1 MELDEIKQK
10 FQAMEA
16 ERKAFFTQAQIARQR
31 NKEIIEALQKE
42 NRELKETIKMKVRKI
57 GIAKDWCLCR
67 TRRRG

>member
-16 ERKAFFTQAQIARQR
+16 ERKAFFTQAQIARQH

-42 NRELKETIKMKVRKI
+42 NRELKETIKMKVRK
-57 GIAKDWCLCR
+57 K
-67 TRRRG
+67 

>member
-1 MELDEIKQK
+1 VELDEIKQK

-57 GIAKDWCLCR
+57 
-67 TRRRG
+67 

>member
-1 MELDEIKQK
+1 VELDEIKQK

-42 NRELKETIKMKVRKI
+42 NRELKETIKMKVRMI
-57 GIAKDWCLCR
+57 GNA
-67 TRRRG
+67 